1 MIASHLLRGR
11 KGERI
16 ACRYLMR
23 RGFDILARRYSHGAG
38 EVDIIAFEKDTLVFV
53 EVKTRS
59 SRQFGEPWEFV
70 DRRKQYRI
78 RQTAERFIADH
89 DLNQYTYRF
98 DIVSVVMT
106 SGSKVEVRLFRN
118 AF

>member
-1 MIASHLLRGR
+1 
-11 KGERI
+11 
-16 ACRYLMR
+16 MR
-23 RGFDILARRYSHGAG
+23 QGFDILARRYSHGTG
-38 EVDIIAFEKDTLVFV
+38 EVDIIAFENETLVFV

-78 RQTAERFIADH
+78 RETAERFIADH
-89 DLNQYTYRF
+89 DMNQYTYRF
-98 DIVSVVMT
+98 DIVSVVMPA
-106 SGSKVEVRLFRN
+106 GSKEEVRLFRN

>member
-1 MIASHLLRGR
+1 MAAPHLLRGR

-23 RGFDILARRYSHGAG
+23 RGFDILARRHRNRAG
-38 EVDIIAFEKDTLVFV
+38 EMDIIAFEKETLVFV

-59 SRQFGEPWEFV
+59 SRRFGEPWEFV
-70 DRRKQYRI
+70 DLEKQYRL
-78 RQTAERFIADH
+78 RRAAERFIADH
-89 DLNQYTYRF
+89 GMNRFTYRF
-98 DIVSVVMT
+98 DIVSVVIPA
-106 SGSKVEVRLFRN
+106 GSKEEVRLFRN